1 MGSSFL
7 LPELNASYLLPQFK
21 DLKKIVLYRSKLY
34 KRYIYNFNK
43 WINEEFDICNNFSS
57 KYNFHALV
65 IVLKRKQRVAF
76 LNYLKRFKINAFIGY
91 VPLHKSKMGKKFLLR
106 KQKLKI
112 TDELEK
118 KIVRLPLHNSLRLS
132 DIDFVSKKIKFFFNR
147 V

>member
-1 MGSSFL
+1 M
-7 LPELNASYLLPQFK
+7 
-21 DLKKIVLYRSKLY
+21 
-34 KRYIYNFNK
+34 RYMYNFNK
-43 WINEEFDICNNFSS
+43 WINGEFNICNNLSS

-91 VPLHKSKMGKKFLLR
+91 VPLHKSTMGKKFLLK
-106 KQKLKI
+106 KQTLKI

-118 KIVRLPLHNSLRLS
+118 KIVRLPLHNSLRIN

-147 V
+147 A